1 MEECDPRPPAS
12 GPGNLI
18 GHTDSAAG
26 ISDEKHSLNKTR
38 GGLAMGGRH
47 AKQVCNPQGRVVMAM
62 RERDVVLA
70 DYPPGRLRISHGSP
84 MRIANAA
91 DLF

>member
-1 MEECDPRPPAS
+1 
-12 GPGNLI
+12 
-18 GHTDSAAG
+18 
-26 ISDEKHSLNKTR
+26 
-38 GGLAMGGRH
+38 MGGRH